1 MAANLWLSS
10 SANQTIYVDDT
21 VTLTAY
27 LDPSTISSSSTSS
40 YRAKIMIDGSVKG
53 SSSTWSV
60 SGSRWVTSCSYT
72 FTSTGSYAVGIALC
86 NSRGSYLGY
95 ETGTITVRVKES
107 TYTLDITYI
116 TGSTYKS
123 QTITGQGTIQD
134 GSIFSTPSG
143 YAFYGWA
150 TNYGTTS
157 ISSTYAAGKSYT
169 PTSNQSID
177 LYAVWIGERD
187 ITCYYGVNMASAN
200 YRTATSYMYNSSDT
214 VRTTKSG
221 TITLPN
227 FNPSTITALSR
238 TFTGIGWRSD
248 TKAASQTCNPGTTI
262 TPTSDVYYAVYDN
275 NDGIKVTYDSN
286 GGSGTMA
293 SATVSG
299 TLYYNTA
306 GNNTTIT
313 VNPRDCTFTPP
324 KGKSFAGWSTSA
336 NGNIV
341 TAISTAYNVTF
352 YAIWQSSLPAIWTWS
367 STIGGTLELT
377 PTGDNTYDVY
387 PLTAIEWNNFLS
399 RIEEWV
405 DVLGTTL
412 WVSDIQVATATKGSE
427 MKASQAQAVVRL
439 LKNLNPPTSPPN
451 APSSGGAITAS
462 FINGLA
468 TSLNS
473 LRSLYA

>member
-86 NSRGSYLGY
+86 NSSGSYLGY
-95 ETGTITVRVKES
+95 ETGTITVAVKES

-123 QTITGQGTIQD
+123 QTITGKGTIQD

-143 YAFYGWA
+143 YTFYGWA

-177 LYAVWIGERD
+177 LYAVWISERD

-200 YRTATSYMYNSSDT
+200 YRTATSYMYNSSGA

-227 FNPSTITALSR
+227 FNPSTITVLSR

-248 TKAASQTCNPGTTI
+248 TTAAAQSYDTGSTI
-262 TPTSDVYYAVYDN
+262 TPSSNTYYAVYDN
-275 NDGIKVTYDSN
+275 TDGIYVSYNSN
-286 GGSGTMA
+286 GGSGTMS
-293 SATVSG
+293 SATISG

-306 GNNTTIT
+306 GKNTTIT
-313 VNPRDCTFTPP
+313 VQPRSCTFTPP
-324 KGKSFAGWSTSA
+324 GGQSFKGWSTSSS
-336 NGNIV
+336 GSIV
-341 TAISTAYNVTF
+341 TSIPTAYDVTF
-352 YAIWQSSLPAIWTWS
+352 YAIWQGARPSDWEWESNVTAGASVSMTQIS
-367 STIGGTLELT
+367 DG
-377 PTGDNTYDVY
+377 VY
-387 PLTAIEWNNFLS
+387 EAAYLTASEWNGFID
-399 RIEEWV
+399 RIEEFA
-405 DVLGTTL
+405 DYLS
-412 WVSDIQVATATKGSE
+412 VSLSTSKLNGASATKGNP
-427 MKASQAQAVVRL
+427 MYASQAQCVVDL
-439 LKNLNPPTSPPN
+439 LNALDPPT
-451 APSSGGAITAS
+451 APKSVPTNITAA
-462 FINGLA
+462 FVNGLA
-468 TSLNS
+468 ASLNS
-473 LRSLYA
+473 IP